1 MDCSLTYSMERRQS
15 FIIAIENVS
24 RWRLKNFRPPLILN
38 LMVSL
43 FKLMISLLFF
53 KIGVATAHADYS
65 SLSIPQIKY
74 EDGHSN
80 PHPTAIDSLLGQ
92 IERRTSIETDR
103 GLPQVALSH
112 PNLYQYPFIYMAG
125 SEEFRM
131 FSTNELQRLRNYLS
145 YGGFL
150 LIDDNSSN
158 ANSKFDISVR
168 KMIGALFPQVFL
180 KKISREHSIFRSFYL
195 IDRVSG
201 RKQVN
206 SYLEGI
212 NIKGRT
218 VLIYSTND
226 LGGAWARDKLGQWTH
241 SIIGGGSRQRQL
253 AIRLGVNIV
262 MYALTLDY
270 KKDMVHLP
278 IILERLKRHQLP

>member
-1 MDCSLTYSMERRQS
+1 
-15 FIIAIENVS
+15 
-24 RWRLKNFRPPLILN
+24 
-38 LMVSL
+38 MVSL
-43 FKLMISLLFF
+43 SKLIFFLLFLQGG
-53 KIGVATAHADYS
+53 IVTAYADYS
-65 SLSIPQIKY
+65 DLSIPQIKY
-74 EDGHSN
+74 KNRHFN

-92 IERRTSIETDR
+92 IERRTSIDTNR
-103 GLPQVALSH
+103 GSLQIELSH
-112 PNLYQYPFIYMAG
+112 PNLYQYPFVYMAG
-125 SEEFRM
+125 SGEFEI
-131 FSTNELQRLRNYLS
+131 FSSSELERLRNYLS

-150 LIDDNSSN
+150 LIDSNSSN
-158 ANSKFDISVR
+158 IGSKFDISVR
-168 KMIGALFPQVFL
+168 KMIDALFPQIPL
-180 KKISREHSIFRSFYL
+180 KKISRDHSIFRSFYL
-195 IDRVSG
+195 IDRVFG

-218 VLIYSTND
+218 VLVYSAND

-241 SIIGGGSRQRQL
+241 DIIGGGNRERQL

-278 IILERLKRHQLP
+278 IILERLKRHKLP

>member
-1 MDCSLTYSMERRQS
+1 
-15 FIIAIENVS
+15 
-24 RWRLKNFRPPLILN
+24 
-38 LMVSL
+38 MVNL
-43 FKLMISLLFF
+43 FKLTIPLFLF
-53 KIGVATAHADYS
+53 KIGIATAYADYS
-65 SLSIPQIKY
+65 DLSIPQIKY
-74 EDGHSN
+74 KGGYSS

-92 IERRTSIETDR
+92 IERRTSIEADR
-103 GLPQVALSH
+103 GSLQIELSH
-112 PNLYQYPFIYMAG
+112 FNLYQYPFIYMAG
-125 SEEFRM
+125 SEEFEM
-131 FSTNELQRLRNYLS
+131 FSGSELERLRNYLS

-150 LIDDNSSN
+150 LIDNSSSN
-158 ANSKFDISVR
+158 IRSKFDISVR
-168 KMIGALFPQVFL
+168 KMTDALFPQIPL
-180 KKISREHSIFRSFYL
+180 KKISRDHSIFRSFYL

-201 RKQVN
+201 RQLIN

-218 VLIYSTND
+218 VLVYSAND

-241 SIIGGGSRQRQL
+241 DIIGGGSRARQL

-278 IILERLKRHQLP
+278 IILERLKRHKLP

>member
-1 MDCSLTYSMERRQS
+1 
-15 FIIAIENVS
+15 
-24 RWRLKNFRPPLILN
+24 
-38 LMVSL
+38 MVNL
-43 FKLMISLLFF
+43 FKLIISLLFF
-53 KIGVATAHADYS
+53 KVGIATAHADYS
-65 SLSIPQIKY
+65 NLSIPQIKY
-74 EDGHSN
+74 EDGYSN
-80 PHPTAIDSLLGQ
+80 PHPTAIDSLLRQ
-92 IERRTSIETDR
+92 IERRTSIETNR
-103 GLPQVALSH
+103 GLLQIELSH

-125 SEEFRM
+125 SEGFGI

-150 LIDDNSSN
+150 LVDDNSSN
-158 ANSKFDISVR
+158 TNSKFDISVR
-168 KMIGALFPQVFL
+168 KMISALFPQVPL
-180 KKISREHSIFRSFYL
+180 KKISRDHSIFRSFYL
-195 IDRVSG
+195 IDRVYG

-218 VLIYSTND
+218 VLVYSTND
-226 LGGAWARDKLGQWTH
+226 LGGAWARDKLGQWTYD
-241 SIIGGGSRQRQL
+241 IIGGGSRQRQL